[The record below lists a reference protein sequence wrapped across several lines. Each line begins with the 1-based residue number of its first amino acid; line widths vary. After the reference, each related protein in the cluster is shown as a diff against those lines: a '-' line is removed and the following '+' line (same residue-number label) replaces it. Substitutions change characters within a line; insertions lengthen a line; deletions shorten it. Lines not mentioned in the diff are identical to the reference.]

1 MGGRGSGGHNRSSLV
16 TTNFEDGR
24 NAAKSLGIGEP
35 AVSLELGYERCKF
48 SARTREPKQFVG
60 SDCYARERSAS
71 VQNRVQSLAGG
82 ILASTFTVRTLVLS
96 VRSLDRCRP
105 SAVTEQCTASSD
117 SLEYWIYANSTTLD
131 AATLDAF
138 NFLELGNRSAR
149 SLMMAR
155 NRSPSGASGSLPY
168 LLLILNVNSPKASL
182 LKASFPRLRVPPIA
196 AKGVARISKCEVS

>member
-71 VQNRVQSLAGG
+71 VQNRVQPFGG
-82 ILASTFTVRTLVLS
+82 RYP
-96 VRSLDRCRP
+96 R
-105 SAVTEQCTASSD
+105 
-117 SLEYWIYANSTTLD
+117 
-131 AATLDAF
+131 
-138 NFLELGNRSAR
+138 
-149 SLMMAR
+149 
-155 NRSPSGASGSLPY
+155 
-168 LLLILNVNSPKASL
+168 LNVHGENARAL
-182 LKASFPRLRVPPIA
+182 GALTRQMPPERRDRA
-196 AKGVARISKCEVS
+196 MHGVQRQP